1 MAHDPKR
8 EDYLRLSLRLA
19 LSLDAA
25 DADDL
30 PRIFASFG
38 RRFAQ
43 DRDTLPQSD
52 ADRAFHL
59 VVLATDLL
67 DYRLPFAAD
76 DAQAAQL
83 ARRADALLD
92 EAKALDPTC
101 YDAVRM
107 RFFTST
113 GSAEER
119 GRFLA
124 DGEKDVRTFCEAE
137 RERVCEAL
145 DGEREMLAAT
155 IAMRPYWR
163 WLAAMA
169 ECALVAGRNREAA
182 EICER
187 LLASDPRDLSD
198 ARFTLAYALA
208 KLEDGPGLA
217 RLVERYETV
226 SPMRS
231 ADDAWI
237 VLAQLALAY
246 KNYELGAARRLL
258 ERLLDSYPTSAR
270 SLAHQLEISDGVFAR
285 IKVAPYSEDEMVV
298 ALSEGVVL
306 LQEGGVAGGHGALS
320 TWVERTTCELVPAA
334 ALDDQDGGSMAG
346 PRGAGA
352 APHGGGAA

>member
-8 EDYLRLSLRLA
+8 EDYLRLSLRFA

-25 DADDL
+25 DAAEL
-30 PRIFASFG
+30 PRAFASFG

-43 DRDTLPQSD
+43 DRDSLPQSD

-59 VVLATDLL
+59 VVLATELL
-67 DYRLPFAAD
+67 DYRLPFAPD
-76 DAQAAQL
+76 DNLASQF

-113 GSAEER
+113 PSAEER
-119 GRFLA
+119 SRFLM
-124 DGEKDVRTFCEAE
+124 DGEKDVRSFCEAE
-137 RERVCEAL
+137 RERVCEAM
-145 DGEREMLAAT
+145 DGEREMLAAS

-169 ECALVAGRNREAA
+169 ECSLVAGRNREAVELA
-182 EICER
+182 ER
-187 LLASDPRDLSD
+187 LLASDPHDLSD

-217 RLVERYETV
+217 RLVERYETI
-226 SPMRS
+226 SPMRP

-237 VLAQLALAY
+237 VLSQLALAY
-246 KNYELGAARRLL
+246 KNYEMGSARRLL
-258 ERLLDSYPTSAR
+258 ERLLACYSTSAR
-270 SLAHQLEISDGVFAR
+270 ALVRQLEIADGVFAR
-285 IKVAPYSEDEMVV
+285 IRVVPYSEDEMVV

-306 LQEGGVAGGHGALS
+306 LQEGGMPGGHGALS
-320 TWVERTTCELVPAA
+320 TWIEKATCEIAPDAA
-334 ALDDQDGGSMAG
+334 RDDRDVDLGT
-346 PRGAGA
+346 PGAGA